1 MNNNYSSSRKLLLLG
16 KNGQVGWELQRTLA
30 PLGNVIAT
38 DQDELDLVRISD
50 IRSKVQD
57 LKPDVIVNAAAY
69 TAVDKAESEPDLAMA
84 INGGAPGVLAEE
96 AKKIGALLVHYS
108 TDYVFDG
115 TKDTPYTEEDMPN
128 PLNVYGRTKLAGEQA
143 IQAVDS
149 NYLIFRTS
157 WVYGARG
164 KNFYL
169 TMLRLAREQEE
180 IRVVDDQI
188 GAPTWCRMIAES
200 TALILSQGINRSE
213 GFNGYFEERK
223 GIYHMT
229 AEGQTSWYGFAKH
242 IIDNISSEGKKVK
255 RVIPIKTKDY
265 LYQAERPMYSV
276 MSNTRMNVKYQISLN
291 SWLQQF
297 NMIINGFYYCT
308 SVNANCSIRTST
320 GGRVCRK

>member
-1 MNNNYSSSRKLLLLG
+1 MSRALRNKAQVIIDNVSYRKGANYCIHLYQFVDGTLNILHGG
-16 KNGQVGWELQRTLA
+16 KVNVTIDRTKCLPA
-30 PLGNVIAT
+30 LEN
-38 DQDELDLVRISD
+38 
-50 IRSKVQD
+50 
-57 LKPDVIVNAAAY
+57 
-69 TAVDKAESEPDLAMA
+69 AESL
-84 INGGAPGVLAEE
+84 
-96 AKKIGALLVHYS
+96 
-108 TDYVFDG
+108 
-115 TKDTPYTEEDMPN
+115 
-128 PLNVYGRTKLAGEQA
+128 
-143 IQAVDS
+143 
-149 NYLIFRTS
+149 
-157 WVYGARG
+157 
-164 KNFYL
+164 
-169 TMLRLAREQEE
+169 
-180 IRVVDDQI
+180 
-188 GAPTWCRMIAES
+188 
-200 TALILSQGINRSE
+200 LILR
-213 GFNGYFEERK
+213 EERK

>member
-1 MNNNYSSSRKLLLLG
+1 MDNKESNRRKILLLG

-30 PLGNVIAT
+30 PLGNVIAM

-84 INGGAPGVLAEE
+84 INGAAPGVLAEE

-115 TKDTPYTEEDMPN
+115 TKDTPYTEEDVPN
-128 PLNVYGRTKLAGEQA
+128 PLNVYGKTKLAGEQA
-143 IQAVDS
+143 IQAVDG

-157 WVYGARG
+157 WVYGTRG
-164 KNFYL
+164 QNFFL
-169 TMLRLAREQEE
+169 TMLRLAKEREE

-200 TALILSQGINRSE
+200 TALILAQGINREE
-213 GFNGYFEERK
+213 GFNKYFEERK

-229 AEGQTSWYGFAKH
+229 AGGQTSWYGFAKH
-242 IIDNISSEGKKVK
+242 IIDNIPPEDKIVK

-265 LYQAERPMYSV
+265 SYLAQRPLYSV
-276 MSNTRMNVKYQISLN
+276 MSNTKLYINFGIIQNDWAQK
-291 SWLQQF
+291 F
-297 NMIINGFYYCT
+297 NRL
-308 SVNANCSIRTST
+308 S
-320 GGRVCRK
+320 